1 MLSEARTPLTA
12 FFSILQRKF
21 LRPHQREWYDR
32 EGAGP
37 ARMVQEGEMKEMRPM
52 TVKTSRNT
60 STSRTTSPSRGQNR
74 SYSERWDLSHL
85 AEDPVR
91 RIEALVGEIESKVAQ
106 FESARA
112 QLSPTME
119 TSILHPLL
127 RLCEDIAAASS
138 RISAYAYLWFSE
150 NTKHLAARSFKTKV
164 EEKLTALHN
173 RLVFFDLWWQSVDE
187 DNARRL
193 MTGTGTLRYH
203 LATIR
208 RFQPHTL
215 SEPEEKIVN
224 IKNITGRSAVHSL
237 YDVVTNAFTFTL
249 TVNGKRKTMTRE
261 ELTTYLRHAQGRLR
275 EAAYRELYRVYADQ
289 HDLLGEIYKTL
300 VNDWKAENLQLR
312 RFSSPIAT
320 RNLGNDIPDDAVA
333 SLLKVCQRNAGIF
346 QDYFRIKARLCK
358 IKPMSRYHIYAPHR
372 TEQKSYRYQD
382 AVRMV
387 LNAYRGFSPQL
398 AELAERVVLERHVDS
413 RTRPGKI
420 GGAYCYSVV
429 PGMTPYVL
437 LNFTGEARDIATLAH
452 ELGHA
457 VHGMLAARHSMFT
470 FHSTLPLAETASVF
484 GERILSDALMNQER
498 DSKVRQ
504 GLLLN
509 QLDDIYATVLRQA
522 CFVQFENQAHEMIA
536 QGATVKDLARTYLAE
551 VRQQFGKGIRVPDE
565 FQWEWLTIPHIFA
578 SPFYCYAYSFG
589 NLLVLA
595 LYRMYQKEGAAFVPK
610 YLDLLSTGGS
620 ESPKTILAKVGV
632 DMASEDFWQSGFDTI
647 REMVHQLEQTL

>member
-1 MLSEARTPLTA
+1 MP
-12 FFSILQRKF
+12 
-21 LRPHQREWYDR
+21 
-32 EGAGP
+32 
-37 ARMVQEGEMKEMRPM
+37 
-52 TVKTSRNT
+52 VKTSRNT
-60 STSRTTSPSRGQNR
+60 PTSRKPSSPKLQSRA
-74 SYSERWDLSHL
+74 YSERWDLSHL
-85 AEDPVR
+85 AEDPVQR
-91 RIEALVGEIESKVAQ
+91 FETLLAEIESRVVQ
-106 FESARA
+106 FEAARA
-112 QLSPTME
+112 RLSPTMA
-119 TSILHPLL
+119 TSIFHPLL
-127 RLCEDIAAASS
+127 TLSEDIAAASS

-150 NTKHLAARSFKTKV
+150 NTKDLAARSFKTKV
-164 EEKLTALHN
+164 EERLTALQN

-203 LATIR
+203 LETIR
-208 RFQPHTL
+208 RFKPHTL

-224 IKNITGRSAVHSL
+224 IKNVTGRSAVHSL

-261 ELTTYLRHAQGRLR
+261 ELTSYLRHAQGRLR

-289 HDLLGEIYKTL
+289 HDLLGEIYKVL

-312 RFSSPIAT
+312 RFASPIAT
-320 RNLGNDIPDDAVA
+320 RNLGNDIPDKAVA
-333 SLLKVCQRNAGIF
+333 SLLKVCQKNAGIF
-346 QDYFRIKARLCK
+346 QEYFRIKARLCK

-387 LNAYRGFSPQL
+387 LEAYRGFSPQL
-398 AELAERVVLERHVDS
+398 ADLAERVVHERHIDA

-429 PGMTPYVL
+429 PAMTPYVL
-437 LNFTGEARDIATLAH
+437 LNFTGEARDIATMAH

-484 GERILSDALMNQER
+484 GERILSDALMTQER
-498 DSKVRQ
+498 DKKVRQ

-522 CFVQFENQAHEMIA
+522 YFVQFENHAHEMIS
-536 QGATVKDLARTYLAE
+536 QGATVKDLAKSYLAE
-551 VRQQFGKGIRVPDE
+551 VRQQFGKGIKVPEE

-595 LYRMYQKEGAAFVPK
+595 LYRMYQKEGATFVPK
-610 YLDLLSTGGS
+610 YLELLSTGGS
-620 ESPKTILAKVGV
+620 ESPQTILAKVGV
-632 DMASEDFWQSGFDTI
+632 DMASEEFWQSGFDTI
-647 REMVHQLEQTL
+647 SEMVDQLEQTL

>member
-1 MLSEARTPLTA
+1 M
-12 FFSILQRKF
+12 
-21 LRPHQREWYDR
+21 
-32 EGAGP
+32 
-37 ARMVQEGEMKEMRPM
+37 
-52 TVKTSRNT
+52 
-60 STSRTTSPSRGQNR
+60 
-74 SYSERWDLSHL
+74 
-85 AEDPVR
+85 
-91 RIEALVGEIESKVAQ
+91 GEIESKVAQ

-119 TSILHPLL
+119 TSIFLPLL
-127 RLCEDIAAASS
+127 TLGEDIAAASS

-150 NTKHLAARSFKTKV
+150 NTKHLVARSFKTKV

-224 IKNITGRSAVHSL
+224 IKNVTGRSAVHSL

-249 TVNGKRKTMTRE
+249 TINGKRKTMTRE
-261 ELTTYLRHAQGRLR
+261 ELTSYLRHVQGRLR
-275 EAAYRELYRVYADQ
+275 EAAYQEMYRVYADQ

-312 RFSSPIAT
+312 RFSSPIAA

-333 SLLKVCQRNAGIF
+333 SLLRVCQRNAGIF

-358 IKPMSRYHIYAPHR
+358 IKPMSRYHIYAPYR
-372 TEQKSYRYQD
+372 TEQKSYRYHD

-387 LNAYRGFSPQL
+387 LDAYRGFSPQL
-398 AELAERVVLERHVDS
+398 AELAERVVRERHVDS
-413 RTRPGKI
+413 RIRTGKI

-437 LNFTGEARDIATLAH
+437 LNFTGEVRDIATLAH

-509 QLDDIYATVLRQA
+509 QLDDIYATVIRQA
-522 CFVQFENQAHEMIA
+522 YFVQFENQAHEMIA
-536 QGATVKDLARTYLAE
+536 QGATVKDLAKTYLAE
-551 VRQQFGKGIRVPDE
+551 VRQQFGKGIKVPDE

-610 YLDLLSTGGS
+610 YLDLLSAGGS
-620 ESPKTILAKVGV
+620 ESPQAILARVGV

-647 REMVHQLEQTL
+647 REMVHQLEQTM

>member
-1 MLSEARTPLTA
+1 MPLKTG
-12 FFSILQRKF
+12 RK
-21 LRPHQREWYDR
+21 
-32 EGAGP
+32 
-37 ARMVQEGEMKEMRPM
+37 
-52 TVKTSRNT
+52 T
-60 STSRTTSPSRGQNR
+60 STSRNIVSPKRQSRT
-74 SYSERWDLSHL
+74 YSERWELSHL
-85 AEDPVR
+85 AKDPVQR
-91 RIEALVGEIESKVAQ
+91 LETLLGEVESKVAQ
-106 FESARA
+106 FESARP
-112 QLSPTME
+112 QLSPTMT
-119 TSILHPLL
+119 TSIFHPLL
-127 RLCEDIAAASS
+127 TLSEDIAAASS

-150 NTKHLAARSFKTKV
+150 NTQHLAARSFKNKV
-164 EEKLTALHN
+164 EERLTALQN
-173 RLVFFDLWWQSVDE
+173 RLVFFDLWWQGVDE

-203 LATIR
+203 LETIR

-237 YDVVTNAFTFTL
+237 YDVVTNGFTFTL
-249 TVNGKRKTMTRE
+249 TVKGKRKTMTRE
-261 ELTTYLRHAQGRLR
+261 ELTSYLRHAQGRLR
-275 EAAYRELYRVYADQ
+275 EAAYRELYRIYADQ

-312 RFSSPIAT
+312 RFASPIAT
-320 RNLGNDIPDDAVA
+320 RNLGNDIPDEAVA
-333 SLLKVCQRNAGIF
+333 SLLRVCQKNAGIF
-346 QDYFRIKARLCK
+346 QHYFRLKARLCK
-358 IKPMSRYHIYAPHR
+358 IEPMSRYHIYAPHR

-387 LNAYRGFSPQL
+387 LDAYRGFSPQL
-398 AELAERVVLERHVDS
+398 AELAEQVVHERHIDA

-437 LNFTGEARDIATLAH
+437 LNFTGEARDIATMAH

-457 VHGMLAARHSMFT
+457 VHGMLAARHSIFT

-498 DSKVRQ
+498 DKKVRQ

-522 CFVQFENQAHEMIA
+522 YFVQFENQAHEMIA
-536 QGATVKDLARTYLAE
+536 QGATVKDLAKTYLAE
-551 VRQQFGKGIRVPDE
+551 LRQQFGKSIKVPDE

-610 YLDLLSTGGS
+610 YLDLLSTGGT
-620 ESPKTILAKVGV
+620 EPPQTILAKVGV

-647 REMVHQLEQTL
+647 REMVDQLEHTL